1 MRKII
6 TTLLLGILTL
16 GCMAQ
21 EDEPSWPSLPYSYTH
36 DELCKPHKV
45 TGGAGI
51 VQFMKALDLYYFDE
65 GYKPE
70 PDDWNIVDKANGYY
84 RWSEEGGGY
93 LGIEAAYW
101 NRSDG
106 KKMLIVSYHVG
117 GFGYGNHA
125 AKLQKENEWFKL
137 KAEDPTKKE
146 FLYDEIGCMAFLYNA
161 TTQTLEPML
170 KPPFNGVPKTD
181 DFILIYPPRKG
192 KDIKVSFWNRET
204 YGEGSE
210 HTLKFN
216 GLTFDWVK

>member
-21 EDEPSWPSLPYSYTH
+21 EDDEPSWPSLPYGYTH
-36 DELCKPHKV
+36 DELNKPHKV

-51 VQFMKALDLYYFDE
+51 VHFMEAIGMDYCD
-65 GYKPE
+65 GDDPE
-70 PDDWNIVDKANGYY
+70 SENCIVDKANGYY
-84 RWSEEGGGY
+84 KFSQEGGG
-93 LGIEAAYW
+93 GIHIEAAYW

-106 KKMLIVSYHVG
+106 KKMLIVNYHVG
-117 GFGYGNHA
+117 NFGHGDHA

-137 KAEDPTKKE
+137 KVDNTTKKD
-146 FLYDEIGCMAFLYNA
+146 FMYDEIGCMAFLYNA
-161 TTQTLEPML
+161 TTQKLEPML

-181 DFILIYPPRKG
+181 DFIYIYPPQKG
-192 KDIKVSFWNRET
+192 KDIRVELWNRET
-204 YGEGSE
+204 YGEGNE

-216 GLTFDWVK
+216 GLTFDWVE